1 MMFNWVN
8 RAKLKSR
15 RDEFVTTNHAF
26 VEATDALIGTKGMF
40 EHILR
45 VASSNVVVNV
55 ALQ

>member
-1 MMFNWVN
+1 MFNWVN

-45 VASSNVVVNV
+45 VASSNVFVNV